1 MPTKLPRVLGLEQ
14 QLRLRKAHDER
25 PEPLVYFSDQEFK
38 RLLKGALEL
47 DKKPRGPG
55 PRPTFEPWPSG
66 GMVPGKCESPPGQ
79 ICWGRWTVGP
89 AGGGL
94 YFGCRCRLVDGGPVP
109 PATQP
114 CAIGIDATTRAFRCT
129 GECSRGQ
136 DCKLGY
142 YRDPVTRVVTL
153 DCRCRAPVIVVNP

>member
-14 QLRLRKAHDER
+14 LLRLRKTPSER

-38 RLLKGALEL
+38 RLLKSALEL
-47 DKKPRGPG
+47 DRKPRGPG

-94 YFGCRCRLVDGGPVP
+94 YFGCRCRRADGGIVP
-109 PATQP
+109 LPKQP
-114 CAIGIDATTRAFRCT
+114 CTIGIDAETQTFRCI
-129 GECSRGQ
+129 GECAQGQ
-136 DCKLGY
+136 GCKLGF
-142 YRDPVTRVVTL
+142 YRDPQTRIVTL
-153 DCRCRAPVIVVNP
+153 DCRCRRSGIVVNP